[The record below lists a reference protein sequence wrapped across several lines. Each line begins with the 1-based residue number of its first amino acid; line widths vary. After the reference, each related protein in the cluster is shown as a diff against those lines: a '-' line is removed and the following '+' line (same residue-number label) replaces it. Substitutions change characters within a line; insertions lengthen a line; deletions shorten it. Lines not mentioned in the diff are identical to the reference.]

1 MLSQL
6 SRASGRVFVALA
18 LMGLPANAIELTNA
32 SIAAIENEGR
42 WELQIGL
49 TGTSDISDATVTLPG
64 GSTLLI
70 LDCQAGLPA
79 EVDCDL
85 LEVDGGSFSS
95 VAELLQ
101 TFPTGDYALSINA
114 GLRTTSLPFA
124 PVEPN
129 GTLTN
134 VSPADEATQ
143 VSPTPVVTYDN
154 SCTNCTELMFFLE
167 PFASE
172 GFSLDFETIN
182 ATSPGSILYSDWTGL
197 AKPDQLPADRYVL
210 GRIVSLRNLPTT
222 LAFDQSEVGQL
233 DFDFYT
239 GASAGVLTFFT
250 VPEPTAGVAY
260 LSAVGVLAMLAAAR
274 RTSSRNW
281 LRRGASMI
289 P

>member
-18 LMGLPANAIELTNA
+18 LMGLPANAIELTTA

-101 TFPTGDYALSINA
+101 TFPTGDYALSINHP
-114 GLRTTSLPFA
+114 SYEE
-124 PVEPN
+124 V
-129 GTLTN
+129 
-134 VSPADEATQ
+134 PAM
-143 VSPTPVVTYDN
+143 N
-154 SCTNCTELMFFLE
+154 
-167 PFASE
+167 
-172 GFSLDFETIN
+172 
-182 ATSPGSILYSDWTGL
+182 
-197 AKPDQLPADRYVL
+197 
-210 GRIVSLRNLPTT
+210 
-222 LAFDQSEVGQL
+222 
-233 DFDFYT
+233 
-239 GASAGVLTFFT
+239 
-250 VPEPTAGVAY
+250 
-260 LSAVGVLAMLAAAR
+260 
-274 RTSSRNW
+274 
-281 LRRGASMI
+281 
-289 P
+289 